1 MLKKKIINILL
12 ILFATFSTYAND
24 IFVVDGDSLIINGVK
39 TRMYG
44 IDAPEYNQTCVADNK
59 EYPCGQISKQT
70 LQNIIT
76 DKTICSIKGKD
87 KYNRILTVCYN
98 DEIDI
103 NAELVRLGLAVA
115 YTRYSKDY
123 IDQEQEAKE
132 NKRGIWQ
139 GTFINPEKYR
149 IMNK

>member
-1 MLKKKIINILL
+1 MPQN
-12 ILFATFSTYAND
+12 
-24 IFVVDGDSLIINGVK
+24 
-39 TRMYG
+39 
-44 IDAPEYNQTCVADNK
+44 
-59 EYPCGQISKQT
+59 ISKQT
-70 LQNIIT
+70 IQNIIT